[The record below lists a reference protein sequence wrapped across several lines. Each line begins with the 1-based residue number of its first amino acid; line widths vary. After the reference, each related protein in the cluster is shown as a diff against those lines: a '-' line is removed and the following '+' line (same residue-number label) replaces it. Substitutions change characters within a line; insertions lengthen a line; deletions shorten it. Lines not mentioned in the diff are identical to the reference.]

1 MVEVKGEGGAH
12 NYPGSL
18 TSLRQQRYSLLKILV
33 GLGLIGGLVYIL
45 RMEDPFP
52 GVRKAALRHHHTAT
66 TISAATS
73 TTNNNNNNNNI
84 KTEKDASGSGS
95 ESGSGEDDT
104 TDDGQ
109 EKDNG
114 GGEQLKKISSEGS
127 SSSSSVEGGHIY
139 TFRLEGLNDG
149 KAGNVV
155 IQTRPDWSPIGVE
168 HFHTLMESKYY
179 DEARFFRVVK
189 NFIVQFGIA
198 PDPKKKNKVVIQDDP
213 VTETNARGTVTF
225 ATSGKNTRTTQL
237 FINTRAGGNK
247 FLDNQGFS
255 PIAEVVEGME
265 YVDLIYD
272 GYGEKPNQGMIQNQG
287 NSYLN
292 KNFPLLSYISKSF
305 EGRQSQP
312 NDKQKTK

>member
-33 GLGLIGGLVYIL
+33 GLCLIGGLVYIL

-52 GVRKAALRHHHTAT
+52 GVRKAALRHHTTT

-73 TTNNNNNNNNI
+73 TITNSII
-84 KTEKDASGSGS
+84 KTDKEASGSGSGS
-95 ESGSGEDDT
+95 ESGSGDDDT

-109 EKDNG
+109 EKDIG
-114 GGEQLKKISSEGS
+114 GGEQQKKSSSEGGGS

-149 KAGNVV
+149 KAGNIVV
-155 IQTRPDWSPIGVE
+155 QTRPDWSPIGVE

-198 PDPKKKNKVVIQDDP
+198 PDPTKKNKVVIQDDP

>member
-33 GLGLIGGLVYIL
+33 GLCLIGGLVYIL

-52 GVRKAALRHHHTAT
+52 GVRKAALRHHTTT

-73 TTNNNNNNNNI
+73 TITNSII
-84 KTEKDASGSGS
+84 KTDKEASGSGSGS
-95 ESGSGEDDT
+95 ESGSGDDDT

-149 KAGNVV
+149 KAGNIVV
-155 IQTRPDWSPIGVE
+155 QTRPDWSPIGVE

-213 VTETNARGTVTF
+213 VIQTNARGTVTF

-292 KNFPLLSYISKSF
+292 KNFPLLSYIGKSF

-312 NDKQKTK
+312 NDK